1 MSGIDVLK
9 TFFEALETQKYDEAR
24 QYLSGDFIMIG
35 WAAQPLNKYQFL
47 DLIVA
52 LKRRMPELAFHLQN
66 SQEDYQLAQ
75 SDRVEADMQ
84 VTGVQTSEIVSR
96 TQESRVVSLPCGHV
110 SFTIM
115 GDTIES
121 MVATPVP
128 GGIEEIVTQL
138 REAGTIQGREESL
151 FTQDDGLSQKER
163 DNLHKQEQSSADE
176 QARRYNKQSNL
187 YDPQGKSYTPSR
199 NDPNY
204 APQVDAYAIA
214 QGKQDNP
221 VAPLFDDWQEQRE
234 LTSRE
239 PNRQNQKENG

>member
-1 MSGIDVLK
+1 MDGIDVLK
-9 TFFEALETQKYDEAR
+9 TFFEALETKQYDEAR
-24 QYLSGDFIMIG
+24 QYLSGNFVMTG

-52 LKRRMPELAFHLQN
+52 LKRRMPELAFHLQS

-84 VTGVQTSEIVSR
+84 VTGVQTSEIFPR

-121 MVATPVP
+121 MIATPVP
-128 GGIEEIVTQL
+128 GGIEEIVMQL
-138 REAGTIQGREESL
+138 IEAGAIQGREESL
-151 FTQDDGLSQKER
+151 FTQDDGQSQEER
-163 DNLHKQEQSSADE
+163 DNLHEQEQSSADE

-187 YDPQGKSYTPSR
+187 YDPQGKSSTPSR

-204 APQVDAYAIA
+204 APQVDASAIA
-214 QGKQDNP
+214 QGKPDNP
-221 VAPLFDDWQEQRE
+221 AAPLFDDWQEQRE

-239 PNRQNQKENG
+239 PNRQNQKEND